1 MSRVFCCWKCKSS
14 PSYTLLINYW
24 TRKAEAFNPY
34 TMNISFKRAILKW
47 PGRWGLE
54 NWQFRVIALTG
65 SYLTMLPN
73 RNWRHTTKCQ
83 APILP
88 EICHC
93 KLYLVNL
100 FIKAEK
106 HCHGLLLGASL
117 ELYIVLRD
125 LKLCFN
131 LHHLGKQLRVSW
143 AIIGIISISH
153 IARCW
158 FPPSCRGK

>member
-1 MSRVFCCWKCKSS
+1 MWQTVKLWCQIMMSGQVRWCQEFVFWNCKSS
-14 PSYTLLINYW
+14 LVYSFDQLLDEKGW
-24 TRKAEAFNPY
+24 AFKHY
-34 TMNISFKRAILKW
+34 TMNISFKRAKLKR

-73 RNWRHTTKCQ
+73 CNWRRTTKCQ

-100 FIKAEK
+100 FK
-106 HCHGLLLGASL
+106 SR
-117 ELYIVLRD
+117 LRNTATD
-125 LKLCFN
+125 LFWEQVQSSILSSEILSC
-131 LHHLGKQLRVSW
+131 VSTS
-143 AIIGIISISH
+143 II
-153 IARCW
+153 
-158 FPPSCRGK
+158 

>member
-1 MSRVFCCWKCKSS
+1 MWQTVKLWCQVMMSEQIHWCQYFFVEIARA

-24 TRKAEAFNPY
+24 TRKAEAFNHY
-34 TMNISFKRAILKW
+34 TMNVSLTRAKLKR

-65 SYLTMLPN
+65 SYLLLPN
-73 RNWRHTTKCQ
+73 CNWRRTTKCH

-93 KLYLVNL
+93 KLDLVNL
-100 FIKAEK
+100 FINTQK
-106 HCHGLLLGASL
+106 HWHGLVLGASL

-125 LKLCFN
+125 FKLCFN
-131 LHHLGKQLRVSW
+131 LHHLGK
-143 AIIGIISISH
+143 
-153 IARCW
+153 
-158 FPPSCRGK
+158 